1 MPKKTKKWTK
11 FLYLPDPHGF
21 AVDPGAWKVAMKF
34 KLDYQPDRV
43 VIGGDF
49 MDLRALRKGACDD
62 DLTEQVRPDFDKG
75 IELLN
80 ESEATDVILGNH
92 DDRLWQ
98 VANSSGVA
106 SEFCKYLVEKLEWWA
121 RDRGIDL
128 VPYRADSYLELGP
141 QLKALHGNCANVH
154 SAMKMAQVYG
164 CCVFGHVH
172 RIQYFRA
179 NAIDRREAWACGCL
193 CDIFQGYNKS
203 RQATLS
209 QEHGFAYGEYCDTTF
224 DVQIAQ
230 KRNGTWRIG
239 EKTYG

>member
-1 MPKKTKKWTK
+1 VKWTK

-21 AVDPGAWKVAMKF
+21 AVDPKAWRVAMQF
-34 KLDYQPDRV
+34 KKDYQPDRV

-141 QLKALHGNCANVH
+141 QLKALTRQLRKRSFCYEDGSGLWV
-154 SAMKMAQVYG
+154 
-164 CCVFGHVH
+164 
-172 RIQYFRA
+172 
-179 NAIDRREAWACGCL
+179 L
-193 CDIFQGYNKS
+193 CIRPRPSDTIFQ
-203 RQATLS
+203 S
-209 QEHGFAYGEYCDTTF
+209 Q
-224 DVQIAQ
+224 
-230 KRNGTWRIG
+230 RNRPSGSVGVWMLVRHLPG
-239 EKTYG
+239 V

>member
-21 AVDPGAWKVAMKF
+21 AVDPGAWKVAMQF
-34 KLDYQPDRV
+34 KKDYQPDRV

-164 CCVFGHVH
+164 CCVFGTSIGYSISEPTQSTGGKRGRVDACATSSRGITKADKRLYRRSMGLHTGNTATRHSTCKSH
-172 RIQYFRA
+172 RNEMELGA
-179 NAIDRREAWACGCL
+179 
-193 CDIFQGYNKS
+193 
-203 RQATLS
+203 
-209 QEHGFAYGEYCDTTF
+209 
-224 DVQIAQ
+224 
-230 KRNGTWRIG
+230 
-239 EKTYG
+239 